1 MSIDFVARFAESIAT
16 FEGYYKPGT
25 IAKRHRNPGNIR
37 AWGELPKMR
46 GYVVF
51 PSDAA
56 GFEALEHQI
65 RKNIKRGLTLYEFFG
80 GKRGVYGGYA
90 PDADGNHSRRYAEFI
105 AQRLRIDPARPIADQ
120 MEEAT

>member
-1 MSIDFVARFAESIAT
+1 MSVDFVARFAEAIAT

-25 IAKRHRNPGNIR
+25 ISKRHRNPGNIR
-37 AWGELPKMR
+37 AWGEMPTMR

-65 RKNIKRGLTLYEFFG
+65 RKNIRRGLSLYEFFG
-80 GKRGVYGGYA
+80 GKPRVYPGYA
-90 PDADGNHSRRYAEFI
+90 PDADGNHSKRYAEFV
-105 AQRLRIDPARPIADQ
+105 AARLGINPSLPIADQ
-120 MEEAT
+120 MEGAG